1 MFCAHVFVGV
11 HAFVHMCMWR
21 LVDFGYLLS
30 MSTSFFFETRLLT
43 EPRAHPLTRV
53 TGHQFPE
60 IYFPPQ
66 PHPHSRGYRCEPN
79 LAFPWLPGV

>member
-53 TGHQFPE
+53 TGHQFS
-60 IYFPPQ
+60 ISRNLFSSTAPP
-66 PHPHSRGYRCEPN
+66 P
-79 LAFPWLPGV
+79 F